1 MDCYVYDVAMLEKH
15 ATKRKSMGETAYDRL
30 HEAIET
36 GVLKPGDR
44 ISVNALADTLNV
56 SRTPV
61 REAIAWLETDGL
73 IVHEP
78 HRGRVVAELDRQ
90 MVTELYAIRLV
101 LETSAAGLAAQN
113 ASESEIEE
121 FKDMLIFEKS
131 TLGDPIQRERQ
142 NCRFHE
148 AIFRSAHNR
157 YLLATLKALQIPMIL
172 LGPATA
178 NDPLRLQSAY
188 AEHIELV
195 DRIARHDADGARE
208 VVRRHLMGGQR
219 SRINRMLQRDQG

>member
-1 MDCYVYDVAMLEKH
+1 
-15 ATKRKSMGETAYDRL
+15 MGETAYDRL

-36 GVLKPGDR
+36 GALKPGDR

-73 IVHEP
+73 IVHAP
-78 HRGRVVAELDRQ
+78 YRGRVVAELDRQ

-101 LETSAAGLAAQN
+101 LETSAAELAAHN

-121 FKDMLIFEKS
+121 FKDMLILEKT

-142 NCRFHE
+142 NRRFHE

-157 YLLATLKALQIPMIL
+157 YLITTLKALQIPMIL

-178 NDPLRLQSAY
+178 NDPLRLESAY

-219 SRINRMLQRDQG
+219 SRINHMLQRNQG